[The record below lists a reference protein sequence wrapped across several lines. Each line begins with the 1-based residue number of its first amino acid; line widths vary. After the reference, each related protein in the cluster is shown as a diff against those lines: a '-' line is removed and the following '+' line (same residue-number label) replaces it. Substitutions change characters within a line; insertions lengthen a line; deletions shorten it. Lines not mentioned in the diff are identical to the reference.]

1 MALDE
6 EEKPGEGEGQPPSET
21 ILAGEQRDPDEAV
34 FAEQAIHHYVNWV
47 LDPFREQVISTIEGF
62 AGWVASQADSQLFD
76 NGAFLES
83 TGRVYLDQMT
93 QLLGGP
99 KSPIAAYVMSDLS
112 GVVDMG
118 VRDEIQASVF
128 INELARGA
136 RDACWTIRDNLQ
148 SILSNEWDQIRDLAY
163 EGSHEF
169 VPLLHKLGLPPAEPK
184 TEQLTSSLQ
193 SGAESFRRSIPQKK
207 EQAEEKSEAK
217 PEQDPA
223 KDQQAEQDKMAF
235 EQDEGKKAAS

>member
-1 MALDE
+1 MAQDE
-6 EEKPGEGEGQPPSET
+6 EKKPGEGEGQPPSET
-21 ILAGEQRDPDEAV
+21 FLAEQQRDPDEAV

-62 AGWVASQADSQLFD
+62 AGWVASQNDSQLFD

-83 TGRVYLDQMT
+83 TGQTFLHQMNE
-93 QLLGGP
+93 LLGGP
-99 KSPIAAYVMSDLS
+99 KSPIAAYVASDLS
-112 GVVDMG
+112 GVVDMA

-169 VPLLHKLGLPPAEPK
+169 VPLLHKLGLPPVEPN
-184 TEQLTSSLQ
+184 TEKLTHKLQ
-193 SGAESFRRSIPQKK
+193 HGAEEFRRSIPQKK

-217 PEQDPA
+217 PEQDAA
-223 KDQQAEQDKMAF
+223 KDQTAEKDKLAF
-235 EQDEGKKAAS
+235 AQDEGKKAAS